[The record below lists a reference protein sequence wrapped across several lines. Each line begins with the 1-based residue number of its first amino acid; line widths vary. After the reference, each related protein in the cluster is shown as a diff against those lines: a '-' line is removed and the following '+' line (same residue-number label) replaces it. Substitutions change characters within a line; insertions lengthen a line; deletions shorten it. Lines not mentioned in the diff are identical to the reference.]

1 MTENDNMPIADL
13 GYNKEAINKRAID
26 ILNEVLSGQS
36 AKSKNELIKEA
47 LRALKNLVIIDRFLV
62 VRKDKKYG

>member
-1 MTENDNMPIADL
+1 MTENDNMTIADL

-26 ILNEVLSGQS
+26 ILNEALSGQS

-47 LRALKNLVIIDRFLV
+47 LRALKN
-62 VRKDKKYG
+62 

>member
-1 MTENDNMPIADL
+1 MTDNDNMPIADL

-26 ILNEVLSGQS
+26 ILNEALSGQS

-47 LRALKNLVIIDRFLV
+47 LRALKT
-62 VRKDKKYG
+62 